1 MAIIYSYPT
10 SVPQL
15 GDKVIGSNILDSA
28 GNPVVGN
35 PTVQFNFSDIKT
47 LVDQQYVSQLESSSS
62 EASQS
67 PAGLGVVYSIRFG
80 TPETVD
86 ISKNVQLLQGT
97 GTATTGD
104 KIQFNK
110 AGTYQIT
117 LTYSIGVTASN
128 ANVPYLIFRTLKDNS
143 TQLGPS
149 VVYNEKFTSVN
160 KAISLI
166 IPITIQITKDCYYN
180 FQMMRSSAGSGADD
194 GGLVKNA
201 TPLNISGVT
210 EPSIATIQI
219 SKLV

>member
-117 LTYSIGVTASN
+117 LTYSIGVTGTSS
-128 ANVPYLIFRTLKDNS
+128 NVPYLIFRTLQAGT
-143 TQLGPS
+143 TQIGPS
-149 VVYNEKFTSVN
+149 VVYNDKFNTVN
-160 KAISLI
+160 EPISLI
-166 IPITIQITKDCYYN
+166 IPITIQVTAGSYFN
-180 FQMMRSSAGSGADD
+180 FQFLRSSTIND

-201 TPLNISGVT
+201 APINVASVT

-219 SKLV
+219 SKLI

>member
-1 MAIIYSYPT
+1 MAQISSYPLLT
-10 SVPQL
+10 PQL
-15 GDKVIGSNILDSA
+15 GDKLLGSNVVDST
-28 GNPVVGN
+28 GNPVLGN
-35 PTVQFNFSDIKT
+35 PTCQYNFTDVKT
-47 LVDQQYVSQLESSSS
+47 LIDQQYVSQLVSSSAVNS
-62 EASQS
+62 QASAINT
-67 PAGLGVVYSIRFG
+67 PYSIQFG
-80 TPETVD
+80 TPTGIVSD
-86 ISKNVQLLQGT
+86 NVQLLQG
-97 GTATTGD
+97 GGSATAGD
-104 KIQFNK
+104 KIKFNK
-110 AGTYQIT
+110 TGTYQIT

-166 IPITIQITKDCYYN
+166 IPITIQITEDCYYN
-180 FQMMRSSAGSGADD
+180 FQMMRSSAGGGADD

-219 SKLV
+219 SKLI

>member
-1 MAIIYSYPT
+1 MAQISSYPLLT
-10 SVPQL
+10 PQL
-15 GDKVIGSNILDSA
+15 GDKLLGSNVVDST
-28 GNPVVGN
+28 GTPVLGN
-35 PTVQFNFSDIKT
+35 PTCQFNLTSVKT

-62 EASQS
+62 EPSQA
-67 PAGLGVVYSIRFG
+67 PAAVNTIYSVRFG
-80 TPETVD
+80 TPEAVD
-86 ISKNVQLLQGT
+86 LSKNVQLLQGT

-128 ANVPYLIFRTLKDNS
+128 ANVPYLVFRTLKDNS

-160 KAISLI
+160 KPVSLI
-166 IPITIQITKDCYYN
+166 IPITIQVTAGNSFN
-180 FQMMRSSAGSGADD
+180 FQFLRAGTVND
-194 GGLVKNA
+194 GGLVKNSAAINVA
-201 TPLNISGVT
+201 TVT